1 MAASSTA
8 PMTAAAV
15 HPHQGLRMDDLLKSK
30 DPFYVSQATREN
42 AYVGVTKPKVGPAR
56 TSATFG
62 NVGRER
68 PFPGISL
75 DMSAQPMPWYDNWKG
90 DKREGCYKLPSYGE
104 INTDHLEVFKN

>member
-1 MAASSTA
+1 MSQSSTA

-15 HPHQGLRMDDLLKSK
+15 NGHQSLRMDDLLKSK

-42 AYVGVTKPKVGPAR
+42 TYVGVGKPKVGPTR
-56 TSATFG
+56 TSSVFG

-75 DMSAQPMPWYDNWKG
+75 DMSAQPMPW
-90 DKREGCYKLPSYGE
+90 
-104 INTDHLEVFKN
+104 